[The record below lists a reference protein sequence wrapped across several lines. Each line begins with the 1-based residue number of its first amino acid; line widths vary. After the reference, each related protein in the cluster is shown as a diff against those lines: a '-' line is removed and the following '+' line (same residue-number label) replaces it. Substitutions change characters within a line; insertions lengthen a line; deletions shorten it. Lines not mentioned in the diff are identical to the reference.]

1 MDRSLLVP
9 AMDNSSYTQ
18 GFDTQFTDDF
28 NILPSNLT
36 EFLEEIDAGNP
47 YATDS
52 SPTTNAGTNT
62 NANAGPAVNVNT
74 GARTTNFGGG
84 SGDTPE
90 NANDS
95 INLNR
100 PGGSNGNNNVGVS
113 TNTNIE
119 PKSNSNPNPSLMTDD
134 FLSDSTGLQ
143 FNDLDYP
150 EFSTVAVNNGNSV
163 GNINNVSYSTVTPQE
178 YLPNTV
184 PESNIINDLPAT
196 VALSPPPPHTVAPI
210 PMVVPEGTPITTMSM
225 SAPVASLPISHK
237 SPLSTKRSSTAE
249 PDISRSNYSE
259 PTYPPGNPPSPSKLR
274 RLRAKGETLEILKR
288 EFETNPSP
296 SIEQRRKIAKVV
308 GMPEKNVTIRFQ
320 NRRAKFKKKQR
331 SLAAERQRYSPM
343 RAASVGKPYAGVGI
357 GVTGELKEGGIGMS
371 EDLGLD
377 SSSGEI
383 QVPAFVDKF
392 KFFDRIPFDYN
403 ADYNFVDVCSVT
415 IGTWNRMKSGS
426 ILKRKFKVVK
436 ELRNLSPNSVSTLM
450 LDSTDLLVLI
460 SQKNFEV
467 NYFFIA
473 IANNTKILFRIF
485 YSIDSIMDCSLTTE
499 ASSSEE
505 LLSPGRTNSIFGE
518 FRIVLSKSPN
528 FAVYFLNSNERDPD
542 DANQWSICEDFSE
555 GRQVSTAYVGGTN
568 IPHCLKGLH
577 NSLKSMNNLISRYK
591 SRTQLPPTSLGTGI
605 PLERPSIPL
614 SPGADR
620 PALLSLTPISPS
632 ISPNVGLSANFSPVP
647 LGSYFED
654 AVTSSN
660 DFITRIYSNDSLTN
674 SPSQISGSLQHL
686 VENYDGSRHSSNT
699 KLGAYQSPARESIE
713 HVASALSQPEQG
725 SAQNPS
731 SDFLEESVTKLT
743 GDTDDNL
750 PSNLGDVY
758 GGTADGNLGGNY
770 FGFGPNF
777 NPEGGQ
783 DIAANH
789 LYDTT
794 NDNK

>member
-1 MDRSLLVP
+1 
-9 AMDNSSYTQ
+9 MDNSSYTQ
-18 GFDTQFTDDF
+18 GFDTQFTNDF

-47 YATDS
+47 YTANS
-52 SPTTNAGTNT
+52 GPTANT
-62 NANAGPAVNVNT
+62 NANTNTNVDPAVNVNAS
-74 GARTTNFGGG
+74 ARTTNIGDG

-90 NANDS
+90 NADGS

-100 PGGSNGNNNVGVS
+100 SGGTNGNDNVGMN
-113 TNTNIE
+113 TNTKPN
-119 PKSNSNPNPSLMTDD
+119 PNSNSNPNPNPYLMTGD
-134 FLSDSTGLQ
+134 FLSDNAGLQ
-143 FNDLDYP
+143 FNGLDYP
-150 EFSTVAVNNGNSV
+150 DFSTGTVNNGN
-163 GNINNVSYSTVTPQE
+163 NTSYSNVTPRE
-178 YLPNTV
+178 YFTNTV
-184 PESNIINDLPAT
+184 PGEPNVINDLPSTMAF
-196 VALSPPPPHTVAPI
+196 SPPLSHTVAPV
-210 PMVVPEGTPITTMSM
+210 PVVAPERTPNTAISM
-225 SAPVASLPISHK
+225 SAPVASLPMSHK
-237 SPLSTKRSSTAE
+237 SPLSTKKPSTAE
-249 PDISRSNYSE
+249 PDVSSNNYSE
-259 PTYPPGNPPSPSKLR
+259 PAYPPGNPPSPSKLR

-308 GMPEKNVTIRFQ
+308 GMPEKNVTIWFQ

-343 RAASVGKPYAGVGI
+343 RAASAGKPYTGVGV
-357 GVTGELKEGGIGMS
+357 GVTGEMKEGGNDIS

-377 SSSGEI
+377 SSGGEI
-383 QVPAFVDKF
+383 QIPAFVDKF

-403 ADYNFVDVCSVT
+403 SDYNFVDVCSVT

-426 ILKRKFKVVK
+426 ILKRKFKFVK
-436 ELRNLSPNSVSTLM
+436 ELKNLSPNSVSTLM

-473 IANNTKILFRIF
+473 IANNTKILFRVF
-485 YSIDSIMDCSLTTE
+485 YSIDSIIDCSLTTE
-499 ASSSEE
+499 AGSSEE
-505 LLSPGRTNSIFGE
+505 LLSPGRINSIFGE

-528 FAVYFLNSNERDPD
+528 FAVYFLNSNERDPGN
-542 DANQWSICEDFSE
+542 ANQWSICEDFSE

-605 PLERPSIPL
+605 PLEPPTIPL

-620 PALLSLTPISPS
+620 LGLLSLTPISPS
-632 ISPNVGLSANFSPVP
+632 ISPNMGLSANFSPVP

-686 VENYDGSRHSSNT
+686 VENYDRSRHSSNT

-794 NDNK
+794 NDNNNNDNVNR